1 MCAKNISLPSVTSV
15 SNFNYLWL
23 SQFSHAKQTRI
34 NWLQFVALETFL
46 KIYANKVEQLSS
58 YSEGS
63 RIWMLLWAK
72 TVTVIAHHVLTEDVE
87 WIQNKAYMVA
97 TLRHQ
102 EKCTNDLNELTF
114 SKSKK
119 AKEKFKLWT
128 VRFWVFSFV
137 RRQWA
142 LTRMPACLCIVKQLS
157 GCDGSS

>member
-1 MCAKNISLPSVTSV
+1 MCAKNNSLPSVTSV

-46 KIYANKVEQLSS
+46 KIYTNKVEQLSS
-58 YSEGS
+58 YSEAS
-63 RIWMLLWAK
+63 RIWMLLLAK
-72 TVTVIAHHVLTEDVE
+72 TVRVIAHHVLPEDVE
-87 WIQNKAYMVA
+87 RIQNKAYTVA

-102 EKCTNDLNELTF
+102 EKCNDLNELTF

-119 AKEKFKLWT
+119 AKEKFKLRT